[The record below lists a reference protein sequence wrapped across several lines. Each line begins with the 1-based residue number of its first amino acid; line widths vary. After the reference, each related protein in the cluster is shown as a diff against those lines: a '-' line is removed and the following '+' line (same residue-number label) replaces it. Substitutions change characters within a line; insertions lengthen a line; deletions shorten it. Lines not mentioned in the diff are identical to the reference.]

1 MQYRNGQRL
10 PLEGGGALRLSVNP
24 RARRLSI
31 RIDARAGEAVAVAPS
46 ERRLGEVV
54 AFARTK
60 SDWIKDRLAARVAG
74 AGLILFALAC
84 LRYGLVRSLLTYS
97 AAALVALV
105 LIGVFAG
112 QSGILLWPA
121 VVAHLIAVIALTR
134 EVRAAR

>member
-1 MQYRNGQRL
+1 MVAADG
-10 PLEGGGALRLSVNP
+10 
-24 RARRLSI
+24 
-31 RIDARAGEAVAVAPS
+31 AGEEMRSLQAIAVAEAVFGVLVVVFPAQIAALF
-46 ERRLGEVV
+46 LG
-54 AFARTK
+54 ADLPATL
-60 SDWIKDRLAARVAG
+60 ILAARVAG

>member
-1 MQYRNGQRL
+1 MVAADG
-10 PLEGGGALRLSVNP
+10 
-24 RARRLSI
+24 
-31 RIDARAGEAVAVAPS
+31 AGEEMRSLQAIAVAEAVFGVLVVVFPVQIAALF
-46 ERRLGEVV
+46 LG
-54 AFARTK
+54 ADLPATL
-60 SDWIKDRLAARVAG
+60 ILAARVAG

-84 LRYGLVRSLLTYS
+84 LRYGMVRSLLTYS

>member
-1 MQYRNGQRL
+1 MVAADG
-10 PLEGGGALRLSVNP
+10 
-24 RARRLSI
+24 
-31 RIDARAGEAVAVAPS
+31 AGEEMRSLQAIAVAEAVFGVLVVVFPVQIAALF
-46 ERRLGEVV
+46 LGVDLPATLIV
-54 AFARTK
+54 
-60 SDWIKDRLAARVAG
+60 AARVAG

>member
-1 MQYRNGQRL
+1 MVAADG
-10 PLEGGGALRLSVNP
+10 
-24 RARRLSI
+24 
-31 RIDARAGEAVAVAPS
+31 AGEEMRSLQAIAVAEAVFGV
-46 ERRLGEVV
+46 LVV
-54 AFARTK
+54 AFPAQIAALFLGVALPETL
-60 SDWIKDRLAARVAG
+60 SLAARVAG
-74 AGLILFALAC
+74 GGLILFALAC